1 MSDRIYINADEAK
14 ITYKGF
20 CKVDLEMYDGRKFED
35 LEPRRLF
42 PLSGLTKYITL
53 LSPEMKEVALIRDIG
68 QLMPESRQAVEKC
81 LDEYYM
87 IPKITAILDRKENK
101 QEGSYTCYLFEK
113 GLDKILKKVG
123 EECSETIIAAK
134 NGDNKETVLEISD
147 LIYHLFV
154 MMAQQGITVDEVM
167 EELAKR
173 SQKTGNLKTFH
184 QVDKNT

>member
-1 MSDRIYINADEAK
+1 MAENNNELY
-14 ITYKGF
+14 
-20 CKVDLEMYDGRKFED
+20 DLYA
-35 LEPRRLF
+35 
-42 PLSGLTKYITL
+42 T
-53 LSPEMKEVALIRDIG
+53 
-68 QLMPESRQAVEKC
+68 
-81 LDEYYM
+81 
-87 IPKITAILDRKENK
+87 ILDRKANK

-154 MMAQQGITVDEVM
+154 MMSDQGITVDEVM
-167 EELAKR
+167 AELSKR
-173 SQKTGNLKTFH
+173 SQKTGNLKQFH